1 MVSSAPL
8 ILFLLAPLSLL
19 ALLPPLDVCS
29 DKVSS
34 VKYMFKFNDELE
46 LVIRLKPPPD
56 RCEIIEFLREHEDD
70 RLFDPNTA
78 GGSIV

>member
-1 MVSSAPL
+1 
-8 ILFLLAPLSLL
+8 
-19 ALLPPLDVCS
+19 
-29 DKVSS
+29 
-34 VKYMFKFNDELE
+34 MFKFNDEFE

-56 RCEIIEFLREHEDD
+56 RWEIIEFLREQDED